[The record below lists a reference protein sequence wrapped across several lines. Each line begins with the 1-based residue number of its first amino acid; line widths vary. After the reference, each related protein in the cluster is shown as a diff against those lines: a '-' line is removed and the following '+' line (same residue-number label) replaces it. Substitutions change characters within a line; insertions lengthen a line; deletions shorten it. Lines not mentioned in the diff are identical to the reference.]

1 MEYRIAPDVLVAKLH
16 GEAVLLDVR
25 SKNYFQLNATAAAI
39 WSALEQGRTATEIM
53 DELSERYE
61 APREQIE
68 EEAKRL
74 LDAMRE
80 RGLIVAAGSGEP
92 A

>member
-25 SKNYFQLNATAAAI
+25 SKNYFQLNATGAAI
-39 WSALEQGRTATEIM
+39 WNALEQGRSGSELV
-53 DELSERYE
+53 DELTQRYE

-68 EEAKRL
+68 AEAKRL
-74 LDAMRE
+74 LEAMAE